1 MVRTDGI
8 SVDELNQRIFQAKEL
23 LKPIGIEILSDV
35 YRAELESRPK
45 GLFIK
50 YLDIRLVFSQPHVR
64 TEDLE
69 DKTK

>member
-35 YRAELESRPK
+35 YRAELENRPK

-50 YLDIRLVFSQPHVR
+50 YLDVRFVFSQPFVR
-64 TEDLE
+64 AEELPE
-69 DKTK
+69 K